1 MYTKTEQLQKVKD
14 KGLDELD
21 LSITMRYTK
30 SEVKKRV
37 NFVLQKEVCQVCEES
52 YDLDYPHHSRFG
64 VSRKD
69 DRFLICICVECHRT
83 IHNQGFAK
91 LKKTRE
97 ETEEI
102 AWNNHLEYLD
112 DN

>member
-37 NFVLQKEVCQVCEES
+37 EFVLQKEVCQVCEES
-52 YDLDYPHHSRFG
+52 YDLDYPHHARYG

-69 DRFLICICVECHRT
+69 DRFLICICVECHRL
-83 IHNQGFAK
+83 IHQKGFSQV
-91 LKKTRE
+91 KKTRE
-97 ETEEI
+97 ETEDI
-102 AWNNHLEYLD
+102 AWSNHLEYLD
-112 DN
+112 GN